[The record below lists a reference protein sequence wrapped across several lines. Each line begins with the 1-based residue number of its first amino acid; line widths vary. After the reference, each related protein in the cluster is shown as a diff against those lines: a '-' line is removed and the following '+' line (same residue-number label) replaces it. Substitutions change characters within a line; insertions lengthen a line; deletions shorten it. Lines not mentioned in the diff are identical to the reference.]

1 MTKKD
6 DKKKEVYIWSWLFN
20 FGFKN
25 KPNSWWK

>member
-6 DKKKEVYIWSWLFN
+6 DKKKEVYVWSWLFN

-25 KPNSWWK
+25 KPNGWWK

>member
-20 FGFKN
+20 FGFKD

>member
-6 DKKKEVYIWSWLFN
+6 DKKKEVYVWSWLFN
-20 FGFKN
+20 FGSKD